1 MRQTWGLVG
10 RCCHQRPASR
20 FATVLSKP
28 WQRLQTAPLSTAPG
42 APGSGKLGA
51 LQNLLK
57 VSDEVADALATNKP
71 VVALETTIYTHGAMS
86 DSLDLE
92 DIVRK
97 NGAVPAVV
105 GVLEGVPT
113 VGLLPAEVAHMTN
126 NSPRK
131 VSRRDMAYLVGMVCS
146 NSRTLGLDSCS
157 LTAL

>member
-1 MRQTWGLVG
+1 MRQTWGFVG

-20 FATVLSKP
+20 FSTVLSKP

-42 APGSGKLGA
+42 APRSGKLGA

-92 DIVRK
+92 DIVRE

-113 VGLLPAEVAHMTN
+113 VGLLPDEVAHMTN

-131 VSRRDMAYLVGMVCS
+131 VSRRDMAYLVGMVCCD
-146 NSRTLGLDSCS
+146 GCS
-157 LTAL
+157 LG